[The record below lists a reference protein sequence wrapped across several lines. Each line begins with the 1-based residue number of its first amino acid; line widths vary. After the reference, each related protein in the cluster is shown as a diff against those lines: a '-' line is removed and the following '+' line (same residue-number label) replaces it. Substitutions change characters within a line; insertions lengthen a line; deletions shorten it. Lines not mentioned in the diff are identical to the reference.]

1 MSVSVLP
8 TPWGTGFPP
17 GPLLRTVDELDDPGL
32 RQETVLR
39 LPTARVVFADYAL
52 LRHDFPHLRE
62 ADAALI
68 DRWLLRH
75 AAFIST
81 AQAAQSRVNT
91 PIETGEERTVAYRPT
106 RYGRAVVVST
116 RESHGLLPADPALPW
131 EAEPDRLLDLKGT
144 GVAPGVVP
152 RHDPGGHFDG
162 LISLQRVLIEVLFQ
176 EVIEAAFRHSGSG
189 FSTVPAYAVL
199 DLGFEIVW
207 EDGRTFPAG
216 MQVRRAHRRPP
227 NNEEVPPPG
236 TPEERLKMEVELLLR
251 RYGITSCTEALSVEM
266 IDGEEGTALT
276 FARRNLPR
284 WSEEAFRAVR
294 EGFGIPR
301 GGRIRFEGV
310 NVQLTRE
317 VGLDPLRAQ
326 LVDFGHFSR
335 RDRFDSPVVTFV
347 DGPVAFPLGWGRILW
362 PHEAGFVQ
370 PDPALLLP
378 DEHWG
383 RPVRPDE
390 AETIRQAPPG
400 IAHSRACLA
409 VAGLVP
415 RYRAGELSGEEV
427 RAGIGEVAATAT
439 ARWPRA

>member
-1 MSVSVLP
+1 MSPFIASF
-8 TPWGTGFPP
+8 PWRTGFPP
-17 GPLLRTVDELDDPGL
+17 GPLLRSMDELDDSGL
-32 RQETVLR
+32 RPETVLR
-39 LPTARVVFADYAL
+39 VPTARVVFADYEL
-52 LRHDFPHLRE
+52 LRHDVPHLRE
-62 ADAALI
+62 AEEALV

-91 PIETGEERTVAYRPT
+91 PIETAEESTVACRPR
-106 RYGRAVVVST
+106 RYGRALVVST
-116 RESHGLLPADPALPW
+116 RENHGRLPADPALPGPG
-131 EAEPDRLLDLKGT
+131 ETDLLLDLKGT

-162 LISLQRVLIEVLFQ
+162 LISLQRVLTEILFQ
-176 EVIEAAFRHSGSG
+176 EVIEAAFRHAGSG
-189 FSTVPAYAVL
+189 FSTVPTYAVL
-199 DLGFEIVW
+199 DLGFEVVW

-227 NNEEVPPPG
+227 KNEEVPPPG
-236 TPEERLKMEVELLLR
+236 TPEEQLKMEIELLLR
-251 RYGITSCTEALSVEM
+251 RYGITSCTAALSVEM
-266 IDGEEGTALT
+266 VDRDEGTDLLFT
-276 FARRNLPR
+276 RRPLPS
-284 WSEEAFRAVR
+284 WSQEAFQALRAR
-294 EGFGIPR
+294 FGIPR

-317 VGLDPLRAQ
+317 VGLDPSRAQ
-326 LVDFGHFSR
+326 VVDFGHFSR

-347 DGPVAFPLGWGRILW
+347 DGPVTFPLSWGRVLW

-383 RPVRPDE
+383 PPVRPDE
-390 AETIRQAPPG
+390 EEAVRQAPPG
-400 IAHSRACLA
+400 LAHSRACLA

-415 RYRAGELSGEEV
+415 RYRAGELTGKEV
-427 RAGIGEVAATAT
+427 RAGISEVVAAAT
-439 ARWPRA
+439 ARWHGG